1 MELPKRQDSPVRRR
15 LRQQHENPYA
25 ARIQTRF
32 VSRTES
38 DPPLTLNPAP
48 ELSLDFAQRLATLT
62 HPYQLDQDTIELQNR
77 SSDNDIEPTNSILV
91 ASQLHSDII
100 NNNNNISLSYLQS
113 SDEEQPQPSSGEM
126 KASTSKSSGQLPQLK
141 VVVEEQMDAQYNPP
155 PRPMGEITLI
165 KASPPSFLQRLLRLR
180 FPFTALNFMF
190 WVSLGLITLGS
201 FLFAYL
207 IWSDLDVWG
216 VKVWEWS
223 LYFLILTC
231 SVISLATLSG
241 GLLYLCAKAWGNQK
255 FYFYGA
261 GIQYSCMCSILGI
274 LALVMARYWLKPN
287 LDETPYDYLNKACIS
302 VVVVSTIHI
311 ARRFCERMLILT
323 ISKNHYFE
331 RLANAMFEEKI
342 LYKLVL
348 LALSKE
354 KQHLKSSLNSN
365 PSGIRV
371 KSKFKPL
378 RWKRLHQIQTGIA
391 DEASTLKKL
400 NRYAKYTRPEFLDN
414 PSGYQTD
421 ITDWT
426 NSDILL
432 TAEMAEFQRK
442 KEMQDMARLICVC
455 LDKQGKGYV
464 LMSDF
469 EELYPKNR
477 YRLQQAYLVFS
488 AKFVESI
495 TLDDI
500 YTSIKRIYNQREF
513 IARGLA
519 DRADVAAV
527 LIDFVGLFFWV
538 IMFIIVLIIF
548 NVNFSKVVIPY
559 IFLFLSFSFA
569 FGGTLKN
576 MLDAAILILV
586 VRPFDI
592 GDKIQYNESG
602 ISYYIDRI
610 TLFRTDVFNSD
621 LRFYQI
627 PNSALVTTSILNLTR
642 SQSYTLMF
650 QVEMLFSTPSSTVN
664 TLIADVHKHCAN
676 HEYLEPNPLIYID
689 SLTQSN
695 SLTLAFWIDTH
706 GLPWCLAG
714 RWLMARTDFLDF
726 WRNLCLAN
734 GVTYHLPLQT
744 IRRERPFYEPYV

>member
-25 ARIQTRF
+25 ARISTRF
-32 VSRTES
+32 VARTDS
-38 DPPLTLNPAP
+38 DPPLTLNPAS
-48 ELSLDFAQRLATLT
+48 ELSLDFGQRLAILT
-62 HPYQLDQDTIELQNR
+62 HPYQLDQHPIELQNR
-77 SSDNDIEPTNSILV
+77 SSDNDIEPATLQPV
-91 ASQLHSDII
+91 ASGTYFDLISTI
-100 NNNNNISLSYLQS
+100 NNNDNISLSSLPS
-113 SDEEQPQPSSGEM
+113 SGEEQPQSSIEELSRVQM
-126 KASTSKSSGQLPQLK
+126 KASTSKSSGQLSQLK
-141 VVVEEQMDAQYNPP
+141 VVVVEEQMDAQYNPP

-165 KASPPSFLQRLLRLR
+165 KASPRSFLQRLLRLR

-255 FYFYGA
+255 FYFYGV

-311 ARRFCERMLILT
+311 ARRFCESMLILKL
-323 ISKNHYFE
+323 SKNHYFE

-354 KQHLKSSLNSN
+354 KQHLKSSLNP

-378 RWKRLHQIQTGIA
+378 RWKKLHQIQTGTA

-426 NSDILL
+426 DSDIPL
-432 TAEMAEFQRK
+432 TAEMVEFQRK
-442 KEMQDMARLICVC
+442 KEMQDMARLIFVC
-455 LDKQGKGYV
+455 LDKQSKGYV

-469 EELYPKNR
+469 
-477 YRLQQAYLVFS
+477 
-488 AKFVESI
+488 
-495 TLDDI
+495 
-500 YTSIKRIYNQREF
+500 
-513 IARGLA
+513 
-519 DRADVAAV
+519 
-527 LIDFVGLFFWV
+527 
-538 IMFIIVLIIF
+538 
-548 NVNFSKVVIPY
+548 
-559 IFLFLSFSFA
+559 
-569 FGGTLKN
+569 
-576 MLDAAILILV
+576 
-586 VRPFDI
+586 
-592 GDKIQYNESG
+592 
-602 ISYYIDRI
+602 
-610 TLFRTDVFNSD
+610 
-621 LRFYQI
+621 
-627 PNSALVTTSILNLTR
+627 
-642 SQSYTLMF
+642 
-650 QVEMLFSTPSSTVN
+650 
-664 TLIADVHKHCAN
+664 
-676 HEYLEPNPLIYID
+676 
-689 SLTQSN
+689 
-695 SLTLAFWIDTH
+695 
-706 GLPWCLAG
+706 
-714 RWLMARTDFLDF
+714 
-726 WRNLCLAN
+726 
-734 GVTYHLPLQT
+734 
-744 IRRERPFYEPYV
+744 